1 MKESRAAALKYESG
15 DYAPKVLAR
24 GIGQTADVLRR
35 LAGESGVPVLES
47 PELAASLSRLQ
58 PFDYVPEKY
67 WIAVAE
73 ILKFVYETR
82 GTNELHKD

>member
-1 MKESRAAALKYESG
+1 MRERKAAAIKYENG
-15 DYAPKVLAR
+15 EYAPRILAR
-24 GIGQTADVLRR
+24 GIGTTAETLRR
-35 LAGESGVPVLES
+35 IAGENGIPVVES
-47 PELAASLSRLQ
+47 PDLADSLSHLN

-82 GTNELHKD
+82 GNDELH

>member
-1 MKESRAAALKYESG
+1 MRERKAAALGYEEG

-24 GIGQTADVLRR
+24 GLGNTAEIISRIAEENGIPVV
-35 LAGESGVPVLES
+35 ESS
-47 PELAASLSRLQ
+47 ELVDSLTQLN
-58 PFDYVPEKY
+58 PFEYVPEKY

-82 GTNELHKD
+82 GKDELHKS

>member
-1 MKESRAAALKYESG
+1 MRERKAAALGYEKG

-24 GIGQTADVLRR
+24 GLGNTADIINRIAVEN
-35 LAGESGVPVLES
+35 GIPVVES
-47 PELAASLSRLQ
+47 PDLVNSLTQLD

-82 GTNELHKD
+82 GKDELHKS

>member
-1 MKESRAAALKYESG
+1 MRERKAAALGYKEG

-24 GIGQTADVLRR
+24 GLGNTAEIISRIAEENGIPVI
-35 LAGESGVPVLES
+35 ESS
-47 PELAASLSRLQ
+47 ELVDSLTQLN
-58 PFDYVPEKY
+58 PFEYVPEKY

-82 GTNELHKD
+82 GKDELHKS